1 MWWFKKKKDDQ
12 EPATQAEPQE
22 PGLNAGE
29 LTGGLKFSD
38 NEPSLTSDAKNGEVK
53 IGEPVRFDAEPE
65 PAVVAEPVKTD
76 EGKKEE
82 VKSETPHDDFGRE
95 QQRVSLRRRFIG
107 AAMILAAVA
116 VVSPFLFDK
125 GEPPPSITI
134 PLSIPNENGADVASL
149 DVPGKGAAPV
159 PNKQFAAKPAA
170 PKAEVKKPEP
180 KKVEVKKA
188 PEKEKPAAKPEP
200 KKEVKPAVKPEAK
213 KLEKVEAKKEVKA
226 AAPVKGSYFI
236 QLVATSDA
244 AKAEALKR
252 QVAAAGLP
260 VYTEQI
266 ASKTGK
272 VTRVRVGPFG
282 SQDAANEAKAALG
295 MSGIASGNVQQV
307 K

>member
-12 EPATQAEPQE
+12 EPVNQTEHQE

-38 NEPSLTSDAKNGEVK
+38 NEPSLGGEAKKSEVR
-53 IGEPVRFDAEPE
+53 IGEPVRFDNE
-65 PAVVAEPVKTD
+65 PAAAVESP
-76 EGKKEE
+76 EKEE
-82 VKSETPHDDFGRE
+82 VKAEEKAAEAAAPHDDFERE

-170 PKAEVKKPEP
+170 PKAEVQKSEP
-180 KKVEVKKA
+180 KKSEVKKA
-188 PEKEKPAAKPEP
+188 PEKPVAKPEP
-200 KKEVKPAVKPEAK
+200 KKEVKPAVKPEVK
-213 KLEKVEAKKEVKA
+213 KQEKIEPKKEVKA

-272 VTRVRVGPFG
+272 VTRVRVGPFR

>member
-38 NEPSLTSDAKNGEVK
+38 NEPSLGTETKSGEVK
-53 IGEPVRFDAEPE
+53 IGEPVRFDNE
-65 PAVVAEPVKTD
+65 PAPETALKAEAVKGGEASSD
-76 EGKKEE
+76 AA
-82 VKSETPHDDFGRE
+82 PHDDFERE
-95 QQRVSLRRRFIG
+95 QKRVSLRRRFIG

-149 DVPGKGAAPV
+149 DVPGKGAAPA
-159 PNKQFAAKPAA
+159 PNKQLAAKAPA
-170 PKAEVKKPEP
+170 PKAEAKKSEVKKS
-180 KKVEVKKA
+180 EVKKA
-188 PEKEKPAAKPEP
+188 AEKPAAKAEPKVEPKAEAKKETKPAAKPEV
-200 KKEVKPAVKPEAK
+200 KKEVKSAAV
-213 KLEKVEAKKEVKA
+213 A
-226 AAPVKGSYFI
+226 AAPAKGSFFI

-252 QVAAAGLP
+252 QVAASGLP

-272 VTRVRVGPFG
+272 VTRVRVGPFKT
-282 SQDAANEAKAALG
+282 QDAANEAKAALG

>member
-76 EGKKEE
+76 EGKKQEA
-82 VKSETPHDDFGRE
+82 KSETPHDDFERE

-149 DVPGKGAAPV
+149 DVPGKGAAPA
-159 PNKQFAAKPAA
+159 PNKQLAAKAPAA
-170 PKAEVKKPEP
+170 KAEPKKPEA
-180 KKVEVKKA
+180 KKPEVKKA
-188 PEKEKPAAKPEP
+188 ESKSAAKPEAKKEVKPAAKPE
-200 KKEVKPAVKPEAK
+200 AK
-213 KLEKVEAKKEVKA
+213 KQEKSEPKKEVKA
-226 AAPVKGSYFI
+226 AAPVKGSFFI

-252 QVAAAGLP
+252 QVAASGFP

-266 ASKTGK
+266 SAKTGK
-272 VTRVRVGPFG
+272 VIRVRVGPFK